1 MPGTFLLDTTAAVA
15 ILQSDPAVAAVLTA
29 AEHIVLP
36 VTVVGELIYGAYNS
50 GRPAENMAK
59 VEALASANTVLDCDL
74 DTARQYGRIRQ
85 QLRAK
90 GKPIPENDIWIAAVA
105 LQHGLLVITRD
116 AHFMEVDGLTVMGW

>member
-15 ILQSDPAVAAVLTA
+15 VLQSDPAVAAVLTA
-29 AEHIVLP
+29 AAHVVLP
-36 VTVVGELIYGAYNS
+36 VTVIGEVFYGAYHS
-50 GRPAENMAK
+50 GRPAENIAQ
-59 VEALASANTVLDCDL
+59 VEAFASANTVLECNQ

-105 LQHGLLVITRD
+105 LQHGLPVITRD
-116 AHFMEVDGLTVMGW
+116 AHFVEVDGLTVMGW